1 MRRLSRRL
9 VLPIFG
15 VLWITV
21 LLFFWVNKNKLEVS
35 KGREVQPTKVRGRA
49 RDRAARRARDGRLQE
64 GARVCRLLGSQGGG
78 LGAVSR
84 YPGAECG
91 CRIFLDLKSS
101 EVASRTRSV

>member
-9 VLPIFG
+9 VLPVFG

-35 KGREVQPTKVRGRA
+35 KVPEVQPTKVRGL
-49 RDRAARRARDGRLQE
+49 AARRAP
-64 GARVCRLLGSQGGG
+64 AAVCRRARGSRARFAGSQEAKAGG

-84 YPGAECG
+84 
-91 CRIFLDLKSS
+91 
-101 EVASRTRSV
+101 